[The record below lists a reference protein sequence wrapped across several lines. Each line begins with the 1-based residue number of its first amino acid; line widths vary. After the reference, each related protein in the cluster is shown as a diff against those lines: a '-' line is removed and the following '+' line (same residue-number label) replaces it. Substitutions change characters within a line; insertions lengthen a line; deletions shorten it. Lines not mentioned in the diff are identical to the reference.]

1 MGIPEKE
8 KEGVGEGKGTRIRE
22 DKGHRT
28 REEERV
34 KQEREEGWRR
44 CGGWMIGKKSRGPRR
59 FAAFQIADLT
69 PPSSVF

>member
-8 KEGVGEGKGTRIRE
+8 KEEGVGEGKGTRIRE

-34 KQEREEGWRR
+34 KQEREGGKVEKVWRMDDWQEEQR
-44 CGGWMIGKKSRGPRR
+44 
-59 FAAFQIADLT
+59 A
-69 PPSSVF
+69 